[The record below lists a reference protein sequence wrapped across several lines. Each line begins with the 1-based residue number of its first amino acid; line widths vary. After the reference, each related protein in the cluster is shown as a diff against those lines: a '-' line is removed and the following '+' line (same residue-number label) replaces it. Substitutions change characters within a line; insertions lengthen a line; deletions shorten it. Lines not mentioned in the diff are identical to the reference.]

1 MSNPRYFNEQ
11 FLRLTITMEKEER
24 TSECKLRFRFKA
36 KIVEQGSGA
45 EENTAVLLALLLIVA
60 WRDAAGCG
68 AVQFSTFFRDVI
80 F

>member
-1 MSNPRYFNEQ
+1 
-11 FLRLTITMEKEER
+11 MEKER
-24 TSECKLRFRFKA
+24 GAYECKLRFRFKA
-36 KIVEQGSGA
+36 KIVGRGKEG

-60 WRDAAGCG
+60 WRG